1 MATHT
6 REQLKQYCL
15 RALGAPVLEI
25 NCDDEQL
32 EDRIDEALEYWRQYH
47 PDGVEKLYMKQK
59 ISASSIT
66 LTTQDATSFELGETV
81 TGQTSGAT
89 AIVATEILESSSGS
103 NLMVKSVT
111 GTFQSNET
119 IVGSKSNHSATIVS
133 CTLGVYDNKYIEIP
147 DLVYG
152 ITNILPIS
160 NSTTSTNSIF
170 NLQYQLRLN
179 DLHDLTST
187 SMIYYTTAMSYLD
200 LMSFVLNRTPSIRFN
215 RMQGRLHLDLNWE
228 TDVALGSYVIAE
240 CYRALDPEVSTL
252 VWNERWLKHYCTAL
266 FKRQWGINLK
276 KFSGMLLPGGVSL
289 DGQGLYD
296 EATNELKDLED
307 ELVTLAAPL
316 SWFMG

>member
-1 MATHT
+1 MAIHS

-15 RALGAPVLEI
+15 RALGAPVLEV
-25 NCDDEQL
+25 NCDDDQL

-47 PDGVEKLYMKQK
+47 PDGVEKLYMKHK
-59 ISASSIT
+59 ISASIIT
-66 LTTQDATSFELGETV
+66 LTTQTATSFQVGETV
-81 TGQTSGAT
+81 TGLTSGAT
-89 AIVATEILESSSGS
+89 AEVATEILESSSGA
-103 NLMVKSVT
+103 NLMTKMVK
-111 GTFQSNET
+111 GTFQPGEH
-119 IVGSKSNHSATIVS
+119 IVGSKSGYDTTIVS
-133 CTLGVYDNKYIEIP
+133 CVLGVYDNKYIEIP

-200 LMSFVLNRTPSIRFN
+200 LMSFVLNRAPSIRFN

-228 TDVALGSYVIAE
+228 TDVTLGTYVIAE
-240 CYRALDPEVSTL
+240 CYRALDPAESNE
-252 VWNERWLKHYCTAL
+252 VWNERWLKHYVTAL
-266 FKRQWGINLK
+266 FRRQWGQNLS
-276 KFSGMLLPGGVSL
+276 KFSGMLLPGGVSI
-289 DGQGLYD
+289 DGQGMYD
-296 EATNELKDLED
+296 MAMQEIKDLED